1 MYRKKIIKTLNFLPS
16 SSGLTIFA
24 MIDRD
29 VMKIVPP
36 IMSTNGPEIKI
47 PFTLSTFFY
56 TTLPLWHYTSKCYLV
71 I

>member
-1 MYRKKIIKTLNFLPS
+1 MIKTLNFLPN

-24 MIDRD
+24 MIDLD

-36 IMSTNGPEIKI
+36 IMSTNGPAIKI
-47 PFTLSTFFY
+47 HFALSTFFH